1 MSPSRVS
8 RSLAWMV
15 VAVAAVFIPWGTLLI
30 SSAGRID
37 REVNAKCS
45 GIRSLER
52 IERYAR
58 GLSGPLP
65 ASDAEGDRAQCAKWM
80 EDVGAL
86 AADEPELREAEAS
99 VRSAVASLES
109 RKTES
114 DAIATLTSLTSLIG
128 GVDRIQT
135 QLRTDLA
142 ILTRRLNS
150 NWTQLNFMAILSC
163 ALAVTLALVLFA
175 YDRSVLDRKKV
186 EADEATL
193 RAELAHVGRLSVV
206 GEMGTKVAHEL
217 NQPLG
222 AITSYL
228 AGCVRR
234 LQQGEGD
241 PAEMIKALKAAAE
254 EAKRASS
261 IIQGL
266 RDFVRHSQPS
276 AAAVE
281 INDLVRE
288 VLPLLALEL
297 RESHVVPELELTDG
311 LETILVD
318 RIQIG
323 QVVVN
328 LVRNALEAMSET
340 PAAERRLI
348 VRTARAESLAPGRE
362 RHPGREREPAILVS
376 VEDTGSGVDPN
387 LLPNLFQ
394 PFHTTK
400 AKGMGMG
407 LAISRTIVEAHDGW
421 IRAEPRR
428 GQGTVFRFQIPCPAL
443 VPA

>member
-1 MSPSRVS
+1 MDS
-8 RSLAWMV
+8 
-15 VAVAAVFIPWGTLLI
+15 
-30 SSAGRID
+30 
-37 REVNAKCS
+37 
-45 GIRSLER
+45 
-52 IERYAR
+52 
-58 GLSGPLP
+58 PLP
-65 ASDAEGDRAQCAKWM
+65 GS
-80 EDVGAL
+80 VAL
-86 AADEPELREAEAS
+86 
-99 VRSAVASLES
+99 
-109 RKTES
+109 
-114 DAIATLTSLTSLIG
+114 LTSLVG
-128 GVDRIQT
+128 GVDRMQT
-135 QLRTDLA
+135 HLRQELA
-142 ILTRRLNS
+142 RLSRRLNS
-150 NWTQLNFMAILSC
+150 RWTQLNFMAILSC

-175 YDRSVLDRKKV
+175 YDRSVLDRKRV
-186 EADEATL
+186 ESEEATL

-222 AITSYL
+222 AIHSYL

-241 PAEMIKALKAAAE
+241 SAEMIQALKAAAE

-266 RDFVRHSQPS
+266 RDFVRNSQPS
-276 AAAVE
+276 ASVVE

-288 VLPLLALEL
+288 VLPLLAVEL
-297 RESHVVPELELTDG
+297 RESQVEPEFELSEG

-340 PAAERRLI
+340 PVAERRLI
-348 VRTARAESLAPGRE
+348 LRTARAENRAPGRAAD
-362 RHPGREREPAILVS
+362 PAILVS

-428 GQGTVFRFQIPCPAL
+428 GQGTVFQFQIPCPSL